1 MLVSV
6 LQAKIHRAT
15 VTDSNLNY
23 DGSITVDTELLA
35 QAGLV
40 AFQQVQIYTIANGQ
54 RFETYLMNGRP
65 NSGEIVINGA
75 AARLVAVGDLIIIAA
90 YALVAADEAATWQ
103 PRVVLVDTR
112 NKAREQAHSF

>member
-23 DGSITVDTELLA
+23 DGSITVDSALLA

-40 AFQQVQIYTIANGQ
+40 AFQQVQIYNIANGQ
-54 RFETYLMNGRP
+54 RFETYLMEGARNG
-65 NSGEIVINGA
+65 GDIVINGA
-75 AARLVAVGDLIIIAA
+75 AARLVAIGDLIIIAA
-90 YALVAADEAATWQ
+90 YGLVPAEEAAHWQ
-103 PRVVLVDTR
+103 PKIVLVDAQNR
-112 NKAREQAHSF
+112 AP